1 MCFKEACLDIFVTIY
16 YIVTIILVYILLFLT
31 SRGDINLYYFHKIIC
46 IFGPNKPN
54 QVSCPSLSYLPVSIL
69 D

>member
-1 MCFKEACLDIFVTIY
+1 M
-16 YIVTIILVYILLFLT
+16 LFLT
-31 SRGDINLYYFHKIIC
+31 LLHDVNLDYFQKIVF

-54 QVSCPSLSYLPVSIL
+54 QVPCPSLSSLPVSIL

>member
-1 MCFKEACLDIFVTIY
+1 MCFKGARLGIFVSIY
-16 YIVTIILVYILLFLT
+16 YIVTIILVYILLFFT
-31 SRGDINLYYFHKIIC
+31 SRDEINLYYFHKIVF

-54 QVSCPSLSYLPVSIL
+54 QVSCPSLSYLHVSIL